1 VNHDGPPLRLKAAE
15 LEMLEECPA
24 SAGSGSQ
31 LPRSPLDRWIAVR
44 YSLEEALTNG
54 GDVDSAVDDNAA
66 WLDPVQR
73 DLVTDLVANG
83 VLILGASDADTEFD
97 PEDNV
102 VTVDVPALNVEL
114 ASYFQIVVT
123 DPRDAAKAECLKIR
137 TGREGT
143 SRAEAAILLD
153 GGDVGIGFADLMLG
167 DGTIEPIE
175 MSPLGIEEEI
185 ARLAGLAGR
194 ESDLRNRV
202 PGRQC
207 YRCDRVATCGQYP
220 TSDGYRVGSRQRTIR
235 VSKSDVL
242 RPDQCQRR
250 LAWKAVYAVAVDQ
263 ADEPGSAAMT
273 GILFHEI
280 LADVV
285 VSDDPDGTFAALL
298 DRVSPEDRNTMT
310 TLYDRHRQIESTHVP
325 VDYGLAEYQVGSTFV
340 LEGLDADRDGNVKP
354 GVAIAVTVVA
364 RTDAVGRESDNT
376 PAVIEHR
383 TGKSSDRIDDRETAL
398 YAVSVARLLRVDV
411 VAVHQHSL
419 GAHGDPECIRIVYD
433 ADGLAQAEELLTQV
447 LAPIAAWSPVD
458 ATDPP
463 YSVGEWC
470 TECPYQAR
478 CINYRD

>member
-1 VNHDGPPLRLKAAE
+1 VYHDGPPLRLKASE
-15 LEMLEECPA
+15 LEAMEECPA
-24 SAGSGSQ
+24 SGGRGSQ
-31 LPRSPLDRWIAVR
+31 LPRAPLDRWIAVR

-54 GDVDSAVDDNAA
+54 GDVDSAVDSNAA

-73 DLVTDLVANG
+73 DLVTHLVTNG
-83 VLILGASDADTEFD
+83 VMILGASDVDVEFD

-123 DPRDAAKAECLKIR
+123 DPRDATREECLKIR

-143 SRAEAAILLD
+143 SRSEAAILLD
-153 GGDVGIGFADLMLG
+153 GGDVGFADLMLA

-175 MSPLGIEEEI
+175 LSPSGIEEEI
-185 ARLAGLAGR
+185 ARLTGLAGR
-194 ESDLRNRV
+194 ETDLRNRV

-220 TSDGYRVGSRQRTIR
+220 TSDGYRVGSRLRTIR

-250 LAWKAVYAVAVDQ
+250 LAWKAVYAIPVDQ
-263 ADEPGSAAMT
+263 ADEPGPAAMT

-280 LADVV
+280 LAEVL

-298 DRVSPEDRNTMT
+298 DRVSPDDRDTMT
-310 TLYDRHRQIESTHVP
+310 TLYERHRQIESSHVP

-354 GVAIAVTVVA
+354 GVAVAVTVVA
-364 RTDAVGRESDNT
+364 RTDAVGREQDNI

-398 YAVSVARLLRVDV
+398 YALSVARLLRVDT

-419 GAHGDPECIRIVYD
+419 GAQGDPECIRIVYD

-447 LAPIAAWSPVD
+447 LAPIPAWSPID
-458 ATDPP
+458 AMEAP

-470 TECPYQAR
+470 TECPYQTR
-478 CINYRD
+478 CIKYRD